1 MKKIKIAI
9 LADISLEALC
19 KTPLGRGG
27 QQLSTW
33 LPQLAQALSRET
45 DLEITWIILTKDVK
59 KHRITHLLGQ
69 VFYEIPKGSLT
80 LDIITGHFFARRKL
94 QSILDQIKPDI
105 IHVWGSEG
113 SYPSVLKK
121 ATVPTIMSMQGILSE
136 YDRIGSFRDNWR
148 MRLLSWY
155 EKMWV
160 PLATLVT
167 SESEWGKEKVR
178 CIAPHAD
185 CRIVEYGVNPSF
197 YDLKWDPRASEPC
210 VLYSGGRDWRK
221 GYDILLAALRLP
233 PVPFWKCWIAGGGR
247 TQNDSA
253 MIPEN
258 VEVLGNLDWNE
269 LQDRMS
275 KAWLLVLPTRGDTS
289 PNAVKEARVVGLP
302 VITTPHGGQA
312 GYIHD
317 GENGFI
323 VDPLTSESL
332 RRAMDTL
339 MSDYS
344 MTRKMGATHH
354 EKDREY
360 FFPERTAL
368 AFASIYLELAGS
380 PNSSRES

>member
-9 LADISLEALC
+9 LADISIQALLN
-19 KTPLGRGG
+19 TPLGRGG
-27 QQLSTW
+27 RQHSTW

-45 DLEITWIILTKDVK
+45 DLEIIWIILTKEVK
-59 KHRITHLLGQ
+59 ESRITRLIGQ

-121 ATVPTIMSMQGILSE
+121 ATVPTVMSMQGILSE

-160 PLATLVT
+160 PFATLIT
-167 SESEWGKEKVR
+167 CESEWGVEKVR
-178 CIAPHAD
+178 RIAPHAD

-197 YDLKWDPRASEPC
+197 YDLKWDPRASDPC

-247 TQNDSA
+247 TQDDTA
-253 MIPEN
+253 KIPEN
-258 VEVLGNLDWNE
+258 VEFLGNLAWKE
-269 LQDRMS
+269 LQDRICQ
-275 KAWLLVLPTRGDTS
+275 AWGLVLPTRGDTS

-302 VITTPHGGQA
+302 VITTPHGGQV

-323 VDPLTSESL
+323 VDPLTPESL
-332 RRAMDTL
+332 RSAMDTL

-344 MTRKMGATHH
+344 LTRKMGATHH

-360 FFPERTAL
+360 FRPEHTAVG
-368 AFASIYLELAGS
+368 FARIYRELTAREGS
-380 PNSSRES
+380 SCH

>member
-1 MKKIKIAI
+1 MERIKVAI
-9 LADISLEALC
+9 LADISIQALLN
-19 KTPLGRGG
+19 TPLGRGG
-27 QQLSTW
+27 RQLSTW

-45 DLEITWIILTKDVK
+45 DLEITWIILTKEVK
-59 KHRITHLLGQ
+59 ERRVTLLLGQ

-80 LDIITGHFFARRKL
+80 LDIITGHFFARSKL

-121 ATVPTIMSMQGILSE
+121 ATVPTVMSMQGILSE

-155 EKMWV
+155 EKRWV

-167 SESEWGKEKVR
+167 SESEWGMEKVR

-197 YDLKWDPRASEPC
+197 YDLKWDPLASEPC

-221 GYDILLAALRLP
+221 GYDLLMAALRLP
-233 PVPFWKCWIAGGGR
+233 PVPSWKCWIAGGGL
-247 TQNDSA
+247 TQDDA
-253 MIPEN
+253 AKIPDN
-258 VEVLGNLDWNE
+258 VEVLGNLTWRE

-302 VITTPHGGQA
+302 VITTPHGGQV

-332 RRAMDTL
+332 RSAMDTL

-344 MTRKMGATHH
+344 LTRKMGATHH
-354 EKDREY
+354 EKDTEY
-360 FFPERTAL
+360 FRPEHTAV
-368 AFASIYLELAGS
+368 AFGRIYRELTARECAS
-380 PNSSRES
+380 